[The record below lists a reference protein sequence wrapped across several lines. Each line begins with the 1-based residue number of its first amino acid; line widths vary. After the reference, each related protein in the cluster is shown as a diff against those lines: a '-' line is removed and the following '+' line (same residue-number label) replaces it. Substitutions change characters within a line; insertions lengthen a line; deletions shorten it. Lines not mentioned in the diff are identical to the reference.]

1 MSNWREQGTPEPIAA
16 LNKVPLR
23 ECGEPLVDIRK
34 ACPRVRV
41 ARKCIPFLRATVAEM
56 LNRAQESLPA
66 GYRLRVTTAYRTLD
80 MQREHYERYF
90 NQLREQH
97 PEWSYATL
105 RRMTNR
111 FFAPVDQKAPPGH
124 CTGGA
129 VDVQLLLPNGKA
141 ADVTSP
147 FTGWQAAPTW
157 IEGLTPEAHRN
168 RMILVEAMLGAGF
181 SNCRDEFWH
190 YSYGDSAWAVR
201 VGAPYCIYGLI
212 DLPPE
217 WQKRVRK

>member
-1 MSNWREQGTPEPIAA
+1 MSDWRKKGSPEPIAA
-16 LNKVPLR
+16 LNRVPLR

-34 ACPRVRV
+34 ACPKVRV

-56 LNRAQESLPA
+56 LNHAQELLPA
-66 GYRLRVTTAYRTLD
+66 GYQLRVTTAYRTLE
-80 MQREHYERYF
+80 MQREHYEGYF
-90 NQLREQH
+90 HQLREKH

-129 VDVQLLLPNGKA
+129 VDVQLLSASGKPL
-141 ADVTSP
+141 DVTSP
-147 FTGWQAAPTW
+147 YTGWQAAPTW

-190 YSYGDSAWAVR
+190 YSYGDAAWAVR

-212 DLPPE
+212 ELPLE
-217 WQKRVRK
+217 WQKRLRK

>member
-1 MSNWREQGTPEPIAA
+1 MSDWRKKGSPEPIAA
-16 LNKVPLR
+16 LNRVPLR

-34 ACPRVRV
+34 ACPKVRV

-56 LNRAQESLPA
+56 LNRAQELLPA
-66 GYRLRVTTAYRTLD
+66 GYQLRVTTAYRTLE
-80 MQREHYERYF
+80 MQREHYEGYF
-90 NQLREQH
+90 RQLREKH

-129 VDVQLLLPNGKA
+129 VDVQLLSASGKPL
-141 ADVTSP
+141 DVTSP
-147 FTGWQAAPTW
+147 YTGWQAAPTW
-157 IEGLTPEAHRN
+157 IEGLTVEAQRN

-190 YSYGDSAWAVR
+190 YSYGDAAWAVR

-212 DLPPE
+212 ELPPE
-217 WQKRVRK
+217 WQKRLRK